1 MGGCSPAKTVYVEV
15 EGKVEKL
22 EVVCQRSEN
31 LKHDPNWKK
40 RKVETTKEKLFAVK
54 ALNKKNKMLVKVK
67 I

>member
-1 MGGCSPAKTVYVEV
+1 MWLQPTKTVNVEV
-15 EGKVEKL
+15 ESKVEEL